1 MEAFI
6 IDNAVCIGMGVE
18 EEVQQLRN
26 QFRMLKE
33 RYDTVLEKADTI
45 SSDTGN
51 KDIKINIL
59 EKEIEDFKETFEQEL
74 DLLEDEI
81 ERVDE
86 MREDVGKMLGKV
98 VKEGKVERVENRI
111 DTQDYEDLVTR
122 KEFRKLVRR
131 RLE

>member
-6 IDNAVCIGMGVE
+6 IDNAVRIGMGVE